1 MKTNKEITEELK
13 AISPRLLQIKHD
25 EIPLII
31 SENYFGQLQDEV
43 LLRISEENGKL
54 AQLDKNQPLVPDAY
68 FDTLGDKVM
77 NRIATEKIE
86 DPPLTVHKNQ
96 HDKKNKLFYS
106 FRKLSIAACVV
117 ALLGIGIYKV
127 VQKPEKELICIDGI
141 ACLTQDEILQYMQVH
156 SHEFELDDVQKAVS
170 NTLKTD
176 SVATG
181 KKQLNEKEEKA
192 IDEFI
197 RQDTYTFDE
206 LESADTDIF

>member
-13 AISPRLLQIKHD
+13 AISPRLLQIKQD
-25 EIPLII
+25 EIPLIVPG
-31 SENYFGQLQDEV
+31 NYFDQLQNEV
-43 LLRISEENGKL
+43 LLRISEQSGIM

-77 NRIATEKIE
+77 NRIAEEKAE
-86 DPPLTVHKNQ
+86 DPILTLHKNQ
-96 HDKKNKLFYS
+96 STKKSKLYLN
-106 FRKLSIAACVV
+106 FRKMSIAACVV

-197 RQDTYTFDE
+197 QQDTYTFDE

>member
-13 AISPRLLQIKHD
+13 AISPCLLQIKQD
-25 EIPLII
+25 EIPLIVP
-31 SENYFGQLQDEV
+31 ENYFDYLQNEV
-43 LLRISEENGKL
+43 LLRISEEEGIL

-77 NRIATEKIE
+77 NRIAEEKVE
-86 DPPLTVHKNQ
+86 NPNLTVHKNQ
-96 HDKKNKLFYS
+96 QHNTSKLFYS

-176 SVATG
+176 SITNG

-197 RQDTYTFDE
+197 QQDTYTFDE